1 MKRAKQLNNLNYMK
15 IKIST
20 EIIGTQPSDDVQDKL
35 LDTINV
41 MWLDFDTVPE
51 LGSVIEVDLFSFIF
65 RLTMENKIY
74 KLDGTD
80 IEIVLMYRL
89 TEEIL

>member
-1 MKRAKQLNNLNYMK
+1 MK

-20 EIIGTQPSDDVQDKL
+20 EIIGTQPSEDVQDKL

-80 IEIVLMYRL
+80 IEIVLVYRL

>member
-1 MKRAKQLNNLNYMK
+1 MK

-20 EIIGTQPSDDVQDKL
+20 EILGQKPSDDVQDKL

-74 KLDGTD
+74 KLDGPD
-80 IEIVLMYRL
+80 I
-89 TEEIL
+89 

>member
-1 MKRAKQLNNLNYMK
+1 MK

-51 LGSVIEVDLFSFIF
+51 LGSVIE
-65 RLTMENKIY
+65 EIY
-74 KLDGTD
+74 L
-80 IEIVLMYRL
+80 VLYFV
-89 TEEIL
+89 

>member
-1 MKRAKQLNNLNYMK
+1 MK

-20 EIIGTQPSDDVQDKL
+20 DILGTQPSEDVENKL
-35 LDTINV
+35 LDTINA

-51 LGSVIEVDLFSFIF
+51 AGSMIEVDIFSFLF
-65 RLTMENKIY
+65 KFTLENKTY
-74 KLDGTD
+74 KYDGED
-80 IEIVLMYRL
+80 IEIILSYRL

>member
-1 MKRAKQLNNLNYMK
+1 
-15 IKIST
+15 
-20 EIIGTQPSDDVQDKL
+20 
-35 LDTINV
+35 

-89 TEEIL
+89 TVEIL